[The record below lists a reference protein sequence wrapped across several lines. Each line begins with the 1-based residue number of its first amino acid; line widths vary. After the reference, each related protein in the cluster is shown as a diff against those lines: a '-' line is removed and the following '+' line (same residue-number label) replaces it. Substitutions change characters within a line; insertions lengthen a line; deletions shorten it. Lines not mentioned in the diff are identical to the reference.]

1 MTLLRSIVQGDD
13 LDFTPRYVHDSLF
26 MSYIKEHCS
35 PSKGPYTKGPLCRE
49 LFYCIL
55 SIMQNLQKKKKS
67 LIIETIGKLPKPI

>member
-1 MTLLRSIVQGDD
+1 MTLLRSLVYGDD

-49 LFYCIL
+49 LYLFYRIL
-55 SIMQNLQKKKKS
+55 FIMQNFTKKKKKV
-67 LIIETIGKLPKPI
+67 L